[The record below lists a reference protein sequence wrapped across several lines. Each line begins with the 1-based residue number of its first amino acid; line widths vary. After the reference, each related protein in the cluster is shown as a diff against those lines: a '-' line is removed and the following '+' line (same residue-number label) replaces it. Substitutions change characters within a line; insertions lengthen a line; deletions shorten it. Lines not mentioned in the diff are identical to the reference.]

1 MTLGACG
8 RRRTVRRF
16 HVARDREVQAIDAML
31 EFNSMLLEMDVN
43 DIQAH
48 QAELKEKFVKLSTCV
63 LQAHGA
69 FVHALERL
77 ARQAPRGPHDLR
89 VAEIRSR

>member
-1 MTLGACG
+1 
-8 RRRTVRRF
+8 
-16 HVARDREVQAIDAML
+16 VARDQEIQAIDAML

-43 DIQAH
+43 DVQTH
-48 QAELKEKFVKLSTCV
+48 HAELKEKFVRLSTCV

-77 ARQAPRGPHDLR
+77 ARQSPRGS
-89 VAEIRSR
+89 A